1 MKTKIII
8 HRLHSEAYSEFSK
21 AAKEN
26 ITKDRFRMYP
36 TQLTFDCEGVKYIYT
51 SWEDWQEVALP
62 KGEDVDVILECL
74 ITEEER
80 LELSRHW
87 HVR

>member
-1 MKTKIII
+1 MKTRVVV
-8 HRLHSEAYSEFSK
+8 HRLHSEAYLEFSK
-21 AAKEN
+21 AAREN
-26 ITKDRFRMYP
+26 ITKSKFRMYP

-51 SWEDWQEVALP
+51 SWEDWKETALP
-62 KGEDVDVILECL
+62 KGEDVGVILECP

-87 HVR
+87 HIR